1 MLKKKSIV
9 LRNKL
14 MDELN
19 PRIVQLENILHKEL
33 KHWKLP

>member
-1 MLKKKSIV
+1 MRIPVSEV

-19 PRIVQLENILHKEL
+19 PKIVQLENIIHIEL